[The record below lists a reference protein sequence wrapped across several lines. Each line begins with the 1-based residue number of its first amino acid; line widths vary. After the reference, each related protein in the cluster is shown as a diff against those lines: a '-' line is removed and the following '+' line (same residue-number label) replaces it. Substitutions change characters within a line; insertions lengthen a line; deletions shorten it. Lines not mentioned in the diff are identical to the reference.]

1 MASTYKLPI
10 LSEALTASK
19 TSDSV
24 SLGPDSIN
32 FIGYL
37 KVTANNG
44 ATTVAAKLEHSPDK
58 INWFP
63 LCTFTN
69 IVNTTGSEVIYQGA
83 TGFQVAC
90 VLPNVRAVVT
100 LTGISATVDL
110 SLWYDPRRV

>member
-32 FIGYL
+32 FIAYL

-44 ATTVAAKLEHSPDK
+44 STTVASKLEHSPDK

-69 IVNTTGSEVIYQGA
+69 IVNTTGSEIVYQLA
-83 TGFQVAC
+83 PNFQVPS
-90 VLPNVRAVVT
+90 VLPNIRAVVT
-100 LTGISATVDL
+100 LTGVSATVDI